1 MSVKMFFKAVHE
13 EKRPVKASVRTTQTG
28 SVVPVQ
34 AHQANRRIADQDAP
48 KPRQMNLFGQQDLFQ
63 RKPELAEAKRTI
75 EDKPEP
81 KSIGKT
87 RSGKD
92 IYDVFDHEK
101 HKNFTQQDHMDAS
114 LYHSHLLLDLI
125 KRGQGES
132 EKGKLHRATA
142 EKHYQKTNGSQDDYD
157 KANIHVFNH
166 KNKSNKI
173 TVERQNFLNKQYY
186 VARRGYDSE
195 KSFISPD
202 DAVKKL
208 KERYD
213 TESKMKINS
222 AEAIGEM
229 MNQYDS
235 KKAEWIKQK
244 GSDKGF
250 DDWFTEQA
258 YGKETAAKIK
268 NAKPAS
274 PVEQAKA
281 TIEEEKKP
289 MWNQVQN
296 KIEFVNIG
304 SKIKVRWD
312 GMGYG
317 EITDKRK
324 EGFDTGKRYET
335 TDGKQFDGLREAKA
349 HELDSETKH
358 RLADDGFILPDH
370 DEVDID
376 DLGKMGKVKITDV
389 GEENIYFKK
398 DGKYYYSKVNDTE
411 KYKAGDHDFSKAD
424 SAKTEYAGLP
434 KNLEDMTGEQL
445 RSVVDMLAKKPLKEL
460 RKRQDLVQQQ
470 IKAEMEK
477 PDKESIRT
485 IRNLH
490 MMEHHLMM
498 AVDKKEFPEDRPA
511 KKPKKTR
518 RGFDET
524 SHYRSE

>member
-92 IYDVFDHEK
+92 IYDVFDYEK
-101 HKNFTQQDHMDAS
+101 HKNFTQQDHMDAT

-281 TIEEEKKP
+281 TIE
-289 MWNQVQN
+289 
-296 KIEFVNIG
+296 G
-304 SKIKVRWD
+304 
-312 GMGYG
+312 
-317 EITDKRK
+317 
-324 EGFDTGKRYET
+324 
-335 TDGKQFDGLREAKA
+335 
-349 HELDSETKH
+349 
-358 RLADDGFILPDH
+358 
-370 DEVDID
+370 
-376 DLGKMGKVKITDV
+376 
-389 GEENIYFKK
+389 
-398 DGKYYYSKVNDTE
+398 
-411 KYKAGDHDFSKAD
+411 D
-424 SAKTEYAGLP
+424 SAKTPKPFYEDWSIGKTRSGKHVYDSHKDYKHDNFTMQDHMDAAAFHEKMATDWTRRGMMGDDKASERAYNHLYQAEAHHKKAGVNDAWDTMPKNIHDEYAKAKEHANKTMDLGALEGAGLP
-434 KNLEDMTGEQL
+434 KNLADLTGDQTYSIIKQL
-445 RSVVDMLAKKPLKEL
+445 SKKPLKEL
-460 RKRQDLVQQQ
+460 RKRQDLVADQ
-470 IKAEMEK
+470 IKLAYQKQDIEAA
-477 PDKESIRT
+477 
-485 IRNLH
+485 RNL
-490 MMEHHLMM
+490 EIQERHLTT
-498 AVDKKEFPEDRPA
+498 AVDWKGFPEDAPKSA
-511 KKPKKTR
+511 K
-518 RGFDET
+518 EM
-524 SHYRSE
+524 